1 MFFLYLLLTHKQS
14 NHQYI
19 SQANKFI
26 LDIQN
31 GRYTGIT
38 STLTQAEY
46 RGVIKKRI
54 SEKFNSQVSLYQEES
69 AMVTLY
75 QHLWN
80 RTSGR

>member
-1 MFFLYLLLTHKQS
+1 M
-14 NHQYI
+14 
-19 SQANKFI
+19 
-26 LDIQN
+26 QN

-54 SEKFNSQVSLYQEES
+54 SEKFNSQVYLYQEES